1 VSLSYNF
8 QPGRIL
14 AKKYQVVAPLG
25 SVREGEIYALSEC
38 ATGIERTA
46 KFFYPH
52 VDPLGRVATIHA
64 QKLHKL
70 RHCPILMQYRTQET
84 ISIGGAPVT
93 FLVSDFVRGELL
105 GDFLARQPGRRL
117 EWFEALHLLLATAR
131 GVELMHGAGEA
142 AGPLRR
148 DNVMVRRVGLGF
160 QVKLME
166 LATAG
171 RVRPEHRRDDT
182 HALLRLFHDVIAGGG
197 GGKELPRTVRELLGT
212 PRRPKLDGFRD
223 AGELRA
229 MLEQLRW

>member
-1 VSLSYNF
+1 MPLSYNF

-14 AKKYQVVAPLG
+14 ARKYQVVAPLG
-25 SVREGEIYALSEC
+25 SVREGEIYTLSEC

-84 ISIGGAPVT
+84 ISIGGAAVT

-105 GDFLARQPGRRL
+105 GDFVARQPGGKL
-117 EWFEALHLLLATAR
+117 EWFEAMHLLVAMAR
-131 GVELMHGAGEA
+131 GIELMHEAGEA
-142 AGPLRR
+142 AGPLRF
-148 DNVMVRRVGLGF
+148 DNIMIRRVGLGF
-160 QVKLME
+160 QAKLME

-171 RVRPEHRRDDT
+171 RARPEHRRDDA
-182 HALLRLFHDVIAGGG
+182 HALIRLFHDVVAGGG
-197 GGKELPRTVRELLGT
+197 GSKNLPTAVRERLGSR
-212 PRRPKLDGFRD
+212 RRPNLEGFRD
-223 AGELRA
+223 AAEIRG
-229 MLEQLRW
+229 MI